1 MSFKAD
7 WKKLVSLFFELLD
20 LVFVKKNKTVD
31 IYKSGQVIGKE
42 PSIECL
48 YEILGDWVKFG
59 KSLYDITHRHEL
71 PLFLWAANVCIQPRL
86 YHMQGV

>member
-7 WKKLVSLFFELLD
+7 WKKPVSLFFELLD

-48 YEILGDWVKFG
+48 
-59 KSLYDITHRHEL
+59 
-71 PLFLWAANVCIQPRL
+71 
-86 YHMQGV
+86 